1 MRNLFEQ
8 LTEETA
14 KNLRDNLAMY
24 PVSIEIITEDL
35 KNNKF
40 VGDLKFGTLVSMMEF
55 KNFCL
60 SFAQGFDVQTF
71 FNLDK

>member
-8 LTEETA
+8 LTEDTA

-60 SFAQGFDVQTF
+60 SFEQGFDVQTF